1 MATKKKAAKK
11 AAPRKKRP
19 RNPLRRDS
27 SFTQETTTTTF
38 KWRTSSEAL
47 KALSKGTANAFKRA
61 VPIIFV
67 SSARQFRVAAPAI
80 LNLFSLTDR

>member
-11 AAPRKKRP
+11 AAGKKKRP

-27 SFTQETTTTTF
+27 SFTQETLTTTF
-38 KWRTSSEAL
+38 KWRTSTEAL

-67 SSARQFRVAAPAI
+67 GPTRECRLQR
-80 LNLFSLTDR
+80 R

>member
-11 AAPRKKRP
+11 ATKKKRP

-27 SFTQETTTTTF
+27 SFTHEETTTTF

-61 VPIIFV
+61 VLLFF
-67 SSARQFRVAAPAI
+67 SAADAGSELQRRR
-80 LNLFSLTDR
+80 LSTYSR